1 MRSADR
7 TDVFPAHS
15 TTHLMQANKKYKNCH
30 TARKDACIIFREEVQ
45 QHQTRA
51 ARQSQRVAELEG
63 ILDGVKVRVQ
73 DLEDSYISKAAQQH
87 SQFQQLQLEKRD
99 AEVFM

>member
-7 TDVFPAHS
+7 TDVFLAHS
-15 TTHLMQANKKYKNCH
+15 TTHLMQANKKYKNSH
-30 TARKDACIIFREEVQ
+30 KDVCIIFREEVQ

-51 ARQSQRVAELEG
+51 ARQSQRAAELEG

-87 SQFQQLQLEKRD
+87 SQFQQLQQEKRD
-99 AEVFM
+99 AEVLM

>member
-1 MRSADR
+1 M
-7 TDVFPAHS
+7 FPAHS
-15 TTHLMQANKKYKNCH
+15 TTHLMQANKKYKNSH
-30 TARKDACIIFREEVQ
+30 IRKDACIIFREEVQ

-51 ARQSQRVAELEG
+51 ARQSQRAAELEG

-87 SQFQQLQLEKRD
+87 SQFQQLQQEKRD
-99 AEVFM
+99 AEVLM

>member
-1 MRSADR
+1 
-7 TDVFPAHS
+7 
-15 TTHLMQANKKYKNCH
+15 MQANKKYKNSH
-30 TARKDACIIFREEVQ
+30 KDACIIFREEVQ

-51 ARQSQRVAELEG
+51 ARQSQRAAELEG

-87 SQFQQLQLEKRD
+87 SQFQQLQQEKRD
-99 AEVFM
+99 AEVLM